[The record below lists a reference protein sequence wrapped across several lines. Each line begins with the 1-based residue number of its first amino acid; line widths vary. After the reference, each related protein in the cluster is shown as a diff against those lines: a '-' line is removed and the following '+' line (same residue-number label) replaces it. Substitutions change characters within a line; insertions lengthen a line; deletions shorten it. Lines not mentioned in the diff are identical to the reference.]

1 MTVVAHTDG
10 AVVPGGAG
18 WGVVMPGQPERRFSG
33 MLDTGDVM
41 VAELWAVKMALRHT
55 PNGAGLEVHTDSQ
68 SLPGLLGRHD
78 HEGAHWDRRD
88 LRDLTG
94 KILGRAQQRGITL
107 TCLWASRNDP
117 MQEVAHKLAVAGRV
131 RGKGEEG
138 WAAQLTGR
146 TLEVW
151 QATRRARNGWVVAP
165 EDSLASEATVRA
177 VLAELPET
185 PVPLIV
191 QGSPPAIVAALQAL
205 ATELGR
211 TLTLTT

>member
-18 WGVVMPGQPERRFSG
+18 WGVIMPGQPERRFSG

-55 PNGAGLEVHTDSQ
+55 PNGAGLEIHTDSQ

-78 HEGAHWDRRD
+78 QAGATWNRQD

-94 KILGRAQQRGITL
+94 KILKRAQQRGIAL
-107 TCLWASRNDP
+107 TCLWAPRADP
-117 MQEVAHKLAVAGRV
+117 MQQVAHDLAVAGRV

-138 WAAQLTGR
+138 WSVQLAGS

-151 QATRRARNGWVVAP
+151 QATRRARNGWVVVL
-165 EDSLASEATVRA
+165 EGSLANEATVRA

-185 PVPLIV
+185 PVPLFV
-191 QGSPPAIVAALQAL
+191 QESPPALASALQAL

-211 TLTLTT
+211 TLAT